1 MIRRLERRF
10 NQRDSSKTEFKS
22 RRKKKGFD
30 NLITSKNEVLKR
42 RLSSINKLMFKS
54 EGILIMIVSLE
65 LMVGLTPT
73 LLKKR
78 ED

>member
-10 NQRDSSKTEFKS
+10 NQRDSSKTGFKS

-73 LLKKR
+73 LLRKR